1 MIRKRGIDLVV
12 FQSTALKLGYLNRLN
27 IIKERKSMSGGRTNF
42 QLPRWRSLS
51 ESHNMKSVKDAI
63 SPAAAGMGKPLNSF
77 SAPAWFAATTL
88 KRASLRAPQ
97 ARYTKAI
104 TQPVRGTS

>member
-27 IIKERKSMSGGRTNF
+27 IINERKSMRGGKTNF

-51 ESHNMKSVKDAI
+51 LSHSMKSVNDAI
-63 SPAAAGMGKPLNSF
+63 RPAAAGMGKPLNSL

-88 KRASLRAPQ
+88 NRASLRAPH
-97 ARYTKAI
+97 AR
-104 TQPVRGTS
+104 

>member
-1 MIRKRGIDLVV
+1 MLMIRNRGIDLVV

-27 IIKERKSMSGGRTNF
+27 IMNERKSMSGGRTNF
-42 QLPRWRSLS
+42 QLPRCRSLS
-51 ESHNMKSVKDAI
+51 LIHNMKSVNDAI

-88 KRASLRAPQ
+88 NRANRRAPH
-97 ARYTKAI
+97 AR
-104 TQPVRGTS
+104 

>member
-1 MIRKRGIDLVV
+1 MIRNRGIDLVD
-12 FQSTALKLGYLNRLN
+12 FQSPALKLGYLNRLN
-27 IIKERKSMSGGRTNF
+27 IMNERKSMSGGRTNF

-51 ESHNMKSVKDAI
+51 ASHISNSVNDAI

-88 KRASLRAPQ
+88 NRASLRAPH
-97 ARYTKAI
+97 AR
-104 TQPVRGTS
+104 